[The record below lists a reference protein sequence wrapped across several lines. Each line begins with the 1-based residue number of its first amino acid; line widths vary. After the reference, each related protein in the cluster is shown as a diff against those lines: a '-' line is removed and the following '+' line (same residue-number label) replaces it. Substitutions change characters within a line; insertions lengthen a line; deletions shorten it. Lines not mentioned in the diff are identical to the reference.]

1 MLRCRFGVG
10 VAVGWGMLAS
20 IPVKLNTLWML
31 RWTRCACYVI
41 HSKIKF
47 GLKHGSCN
55 HAKGQFVRKFR
66 RGRQKL
72 LLAHTG
78 AIDSVWRLVK
88 QQVPGSLS
96 STVKGSKANPRLM
109 VYARHWQSRF
119 VKKKP
124 FGGNRQKI
132 VCWLLQMNAEK
143 GKIKFIW
150 HHATSRCA
158 NETTWKRGKHHM
170 FQERANINQWI
181 YEQDVDVISHAPAHT
196 KCTWKPFL
204 RSDNAPLRM
213 FIDHVYEYLGFD
225 DVHWCL
231 PICMDCWF

>member
-109 VYARHWQSRF
+109 VYARQWQWRF
-119 VKKKP
+119 V
-124 FGGNRQKI
+124 QKNNLFEATGKRLFADLFK
-132 VCWLLQMNAEK
+132 WTQRKEK
-143 GKIKFIW
+143 E
-150 HHATSRCA
+150 TSFDIMQ
-158 NETTWKRGKHHM
+158 H
-170 FQERANINQWI
+170 
-181 YEQDVDVISHAPAHT
+181 QDVQTRPPENVVKT
-196 KCTWKPFL
+196 
-204 RSDNAPLRM
+204 
-213 FIDHVYEYLGFD
+213 
-225 DVHWCL
+225 
-231 PICMDCWF
+231 ICFKNGLT